1 MFMKPQIK
9 RNTIEV
15 DAAGQAPGRVASQV
29 SIYLQ
34 GKHKPDYMPH
44 IDNGDMVVVIN
55 AAQLKFTGKK
65 LVQKDYRRHSMHPG
79 GLKVTA
85 MKKVFDKDPG
95 EVVRHAVNGMIPK
108 NRRRETLMKRLT
120 VKA

>member
-1 MFMKPQIK
+1 MNIK

-15 DAAGQAPGRVASQV
+15 DAAGQAVGRVASLV
-29 SIYLQ
+29 STYLQ
-34 GKHKPDYMPH
+34 GKHKPDYVPN
-44 IDNGDMVVVIN
+44 IDNGDMVVVVN
-55 AAQLKFTGKK
+55 ASKLVFTGKK
-65 LVQKDYRRHSMHPG
+65 LVQKDYRKHSMHPG

-108 NRRRETLMKRLT
+108 NRRREILMKRLT